1 MNNGTQAIEQA
12 PAIKAPAIKAPAIRQ
27 RLIIW
32 CPLAGNDKLN
42 SDLTVTT
49 T

>member
-12 PAIKAPAIKAPAIRQ
+12 PAIKAPAIRQ

-32 CPLAGNDKLN
+32 
-42 SDLTVTT
+42 
-49 T
+49 